1 MTLNEAR
8 AHIGDGVVYRTAY
21 GRTEDGVITSV
32 SDRFVFVRYEGR
44 WQSES
49 TEPASLSLLTVTQDA
64 PDGAEG
70 HQDAT
75 GSAIPVSVDPEAG
88 KTALRDAADTERES

>member
-1 MTLNEAR
+1 VTLDEAR
-8 AHIGDGVVYRTAY
+8 AHIGDGVVYRTGY
-21 GRTEDGVITSV
+21 GRTEDDVITSV

-49 TEPASLSLLTVTQDA
+49 TEPASLSLPTVTQDA

-70 HQDAT
+70 HQEAA
-75 GSAIPVSVDPEAG
+75 SVALPVSVDGGEPQGDLGAAG
-88 KTALRDAADTERES
+88 GGS